1 MARASILLRDERA
14 TLAAVAAQVG
24 YGSEAAFS
32 AAFKRY
38 SGMAPGAYR
47 EIRAGH
53 LTSPGLRVAIDMS
66 TARSHRGGLS
76 TSPASV

>member
-14 TLAAVAAQVG
+14 TLAAVAAQIG

-38 SGMAPGAYR
+38 SGIAPGRIAVALVSPSIER
-47 EIRAGH
+47 ICAG
-53 LTSPGLRVAIDMS
+53 SANLR
-66 TARSHRGGLS
+66 RQ
-76 TSPASV
+76 